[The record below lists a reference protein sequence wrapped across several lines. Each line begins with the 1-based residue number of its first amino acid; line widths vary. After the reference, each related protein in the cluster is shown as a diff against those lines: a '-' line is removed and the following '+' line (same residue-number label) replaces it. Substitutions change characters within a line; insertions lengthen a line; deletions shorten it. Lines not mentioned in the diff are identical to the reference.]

1 MASVLVR
8 RHINKNPKIH
18 SAQTHWSDKQKL
30 EAVSTYLMVGRW
42 AIVSDATGVPID
54 TLKKWKG
61 QDWWK
66 DYEKEIKAASRL
78 EVSGKLQ
85 KIIHKASDVVL
96 DRLQEGDIYLDQQGN
111 IKRKPIGAKVASEI
125 LNRSIDKQVL
135 IDKIQEAP
143 EVQQEAIMDRLKSIQ
158 DQLRKNSKKSST
170 IIDVTPEVQNG
181 SDSIPVSV

>member
-1 MASVLVR
+1 VASVLVR

-18 SAQTHWSDKQKL
+18 NDKVHWSDKQKL
-30 EAVSTYLMVGRW
+30 EAVTLYLMVGRW
-42 AIVSDATGVPID
+42 AVVSDATKVPVD
-54 TLKKWKG
+54 TLKKWK
-61 QDWWK
+61 QADWWK
-66 DYEKEIKAASRL
+66 DYEKEIKAASRI

-111 IKRKPIGAKVASEI
+111 VKRKPIGAKVASEI

-143 EVQQEAIMDRLKSIQ
+143 ELQEEAIMDRLTAIQ
-158 DQLRKNSKKSST
+158 NQLRKNSKAAPQ
-170 IIDVTPEVQNG
+170 IIDVTPEVSNDAI
-181 SDSIPVSV
+181 SLPT

>member
-18 SAQTHWSDKQKL
+18 NDKVHWSDKQKL
-30 EAVSTYLMVGRW
+30 DAVATYLMVGKW
-42 AIVSDATGVPID
+42 AVVSDATKIPID

-96 DRLQEGDIYLDQQGN
+96 DRLEGGDIYMDQQGN
-111 IKRKPIGAKVASEI
+111 IKRRPIGAKVASEI

-143 EVQQEAIMDRLKSIQ
+143 EVQQEAIMDRLTSIQ
-158 DQLRKNSKKSST
+158 NQLRKNSKAPT
-170 IIDVTPEVQNG
+170 VIDVTPEKTDDAI
-181 SDSIPVSV
+181 SLPT

>member
-8 RHINKNPKIH
+8 RHINKNPKVH

-42 AIVSDATGVPID
+42 AIVSDATGIPVD

-85 KIIHKASDVVL
+85 KIIHKSSDVVL
-96 DRLQEGDIYLDQQGN
+96 DRLEQGDIYLDQQGN
-111 IKRKPIGAKVASEI
+111 VKRKPIGAKVASEI

-143 EVQQEAIMDRLKSIQ
+143 EVQEEAIMDRLKSIQ
-158 DQLRKNSKKSST
+158 DQLRRNSKTPK
-170 IIDVTPEVQNG
+170 IIDVTPEEIKDGN
-181 SDSIPVSV
+181 SIPLPT